1 MVVSLKRTWT
11 IKENIADCF
20 VWKWHWHNM
29 WWRYRVLGGLLSIFN
44 CSAEILSLNSSMYW
58 GFAGKLYRLKQEL
71 EKPIHKHYF
80 LLLYRILKSIC
91 WSCLFFQLICWISTI
106 NVCLLLIA
114 WTFWRKESPTYFKK
128 INWIPPWYK
137 YTFNINILPLPLN
150 VRL

>member
-1 MVVSLKRTWT
+1 MGHETKFS
-11 IKENIADCF
+11 EGC
-20 VWKWHWHNM
+20 VWKLLWHNM
-29 WWRYRVLGGLLSIFN
+29 KVSSIGSLLSTYN
-44 CSAEILSLNSSMYW
+44 CSAKISGGNQGGL
-58 GFAGKLYRLKQEL
+58 GIFAGKLYWLKQQEL
-71 EKPIHKHYF
+71 QRPIYKHSF
-80 LLLYRILKSIC
+80 LPLYRILKSIC